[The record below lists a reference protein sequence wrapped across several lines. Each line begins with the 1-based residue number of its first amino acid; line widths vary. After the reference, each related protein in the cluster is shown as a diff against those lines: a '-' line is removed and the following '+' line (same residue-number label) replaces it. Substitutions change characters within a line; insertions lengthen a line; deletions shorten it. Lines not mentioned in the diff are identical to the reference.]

1 MERGFLFLQKR
12 ITYTMNSK
20 TYSLVAGSLFGLVC
34 LMYLST
40 LLGSNT
46 ISVGGYELPQSVRI
60 IAALLTG
67 FMSFSGLR
75 LFTKS

>member
-1 MERGFLFLQKR
+1 
-12 ITYTMNSK
+12 MNLK
-20 TYSLVAGSLFGLVC
+20 TYSLVSGSVFGVVC
-34 LMYLST
+34 IVHLST
-40 LLGSNT
+40 LLGNHDFVIGSHT
-46 ISVGGYELPQSVRI
+46 LPQSFRI

>member
-1 MERGFLFLQKR
+1 
-12 ITYTMNSK
+12 MNLK
-20 TYSLVAGSLFGLVC
+20 TYSLVSGSLFGLVC

-67 FMSFSGLR
+67 FMAFSGLR

>member
-1 MERGFLFLQKR
+1 
-12 ITYTMNSK
+12 MNLK
-20 TYSLVAGSLFGLVC
+20 TYSLVSGSVFGVVC
-34 LMYLST
+34 IEHLWT
-40 LLGSNT
+40 LLGNHDFVIGSHT
-46 ISVGGYELPQSVRI
+46 LPQSFRI